1 MTRHTLREHCFKVL
15 FATEF
20 YPPEEAE
27 DQIEEYFEQPTED
40 ETLENGNIEIL
51 HRVELTEEES
61 EEVRKRTDAI
71 LEHLPEIDKKL
82 AEVTQGWK
90 LARIGR
96 VELGILRLAAYEIE
110 YDEQVPDKVA
120 INEAVELAKT
130 YGGDESPAFVNGV
143 LAKLVD

>member
-51 HRVELTEEES
+51 HRVELNEEES
-61 EEVRKRTDAI
+61 EEVRQRTDAI

>member
-1 MTRHTLREHCFKVL
+1 MTRHELREHCFKVL

-20 YPPEEAE
+20 YPPEEAQ
-27 DQIEEYFEQPTED
+27 DQIEEYFEQPAED

-51 HRVELTEEES
+51 HKVELTEEES
-61 EEVRKRTDAI
+61 EEVRERTDAI

-96 VELGILRLAAYEIE
+96 VELGILRLAAYEIGF
-110 YDEQVPDKVA
+110 DEQVPDKVA

>member
-40 ETLENGNIEIL
+40 ETPENGNIEIL
-51 HRVELTEEES
+51 HKVELTEEES

>member
-40 ETLENGNIEIL
+40 ETLEDGNIEIL

>member
-1 MTRHTLREHCFKVL
+1 MTRHELREHCFKVL
-15 FATEF
+15 FTTEF
-20 YPPEEAE
+20 YPPEEAQE
-27 DQIEEYFEQPTED
+27 QIEEYFEQPAED
-40 ETLENGNIEIL
+40 ETLDNGNIEIL
-51 HRVELTEEES
+51 HKVELTEEES
-61 EEVRKRTDAI
+61 EEVRVRTDAI

-96 VELGILRLAAYEIE
+96 VELGILRLAAYEID